1 VITFLVL
8 LSPSGLHLVNH
19 HSLRTLVPHVIL
31 SVTRFG
37 FAATIIAKLF
47 MAGSLVTFSEHY
59 KPLLDAN
66 FALAAVADTY
76 IVCVLCYFLKDS
88 RRDAPIGTKR
98 MLDALV
104 IVTINNGALTSVL
117 SIATLITWL
126 TMQTNTIFVAVLF
139 MTGKCYSNSQLAT
152 FNMRRWIHK
161 RSNVGTVVSDPD
173 SSFHMNNR
181 AMAGRAALPGQRRAS
196 GSATLTAVVDQSLSK
211 DECAVS
217 QPSSTTININE
228 TRRHISV
235 LPSDRRT
242 PKT

>member
-1 VITFLVL
+1 
-8 LSPSGLHLVNH
+8 
-19 HSLRTLVPHVIL
+19 
-31 SVTRFG
+31 
-37 FAATIIAKLF
+37 

-59 KPLLDAN
+59 KPLLHAN

-104 IVTINNGALTSVL
+104 IVTINNGALTSIL
-117 SIATLITWL
+117 SIATLMTWL
-126 TMQTNTIFVAVLF
+126 NMQTNTIFLAVHF
-139 MTGKCYSNSQLAT
+139 MTGKCYSNSQMAT

-181 AMAGRAALPGQRRAS
+181 AMAGRLALPGQHRAS
-196 GSATLTAVVDQSLSK
+196 GSVTLTAAVNQSFSK
-211 DECAVS
+211 DECTVS
-217 QPSSTTININE
+217 PLSSTTLNE
-228 TRRHISV
+228 TRRHSPLV
-235 LPSDRRT
+235 SSRVMDGSQNLEQV
-242 PKT
+242 